1 VSGPSHF
8 YEVVL
13 HNRSPRS
20 HIDRQG
26 YEVTEPPTD
35 RSAGGILEYSDG
47 IAAAR
52 TLIAYMRRVYVP

>member
-1 VSGPSHF
+1 LRGK
-8 YEVVL
+8 
-13 HNRSPRS
+13 
-20 HIDRQG
+20 G

-35 RSAGGILEYSDG
+35 RSAGAILEYSDG

>member
-1 VSGPSHF
+1 
-8 YEVVL
+8 VV
-13 HNRSPRS
+13 H
-20 HIDRQG
+20 HISTKWSSTIAARARTLRGKG

-35 RSAGGILEYSDG
+35 RSAGAILEYSDG